1 MGSRWDG
8 DGDGD
13 RDSVGIPNK
22 RSCTVGKL
30 SGLGLVLESCVNS
43 ISSRRYMNLTV
54 HNRCLFFQDTKL
66 NSCAEARC

>member
-1 MGSRWDG
+1 MGSRWDE
-8 DGDGD
+8 DGDG
-13 RDSVGIPNK
+13 DSVGIPNR

-54 HNRCLFFQDTKL
+54 HNRACSFKIP
-66 NSCAEARC
+66 S